1 MTKLKI
7 WGRNNSMNVQKTMWG
22 AAQITLRMDRIV
34 TSNCSGARW
43 FPGLCILAWRDHC
56 MGVSGGNRLV
66 AFTGVV
72 RPIRSNA
79 TDVLIGWN
87 LVQKFG

>member
-22 AAQITLRMDRIV
+22 AAQISLRMDRIV
-34 TSNCSGARW
+34 TSNYSGARW
-43 FPGLCILAWRDHC
+43 FLGLCILAWRDHC

-66 AFTGVV
+66 EFTVII

-79 TDVLIGWN
+79 TVVLIGWN
-87 LVQKFG
+87 LVQKFA

>member
-1 MTKLKI
+1 MHFGFDAASALV
-7 WGRNNSMNVQKTMWG
+7 SAPVSPQG
-22 AAQITLRMDRIV
+22 AAQVSLRIDRIV

-43 FPGLCILAWRDHC
+43 FLELCILAWRDHC

-66 AFTGVV
+66 TFTGVV